1 MKRRLISWAITAEAA
16 CIIVIISLTTTS
28 ATGAEIEDRGAQAH
42 RPNILGFNVAL
53 YNNRFIDDVI
63 SPVVYA
69 ASSPLFEFS
78 YRNENDVRGHT
89 ARVEFGFY
97 GAGLEDFDG
106 NDYFEIPVV
115 DGGVY
120 NYPRSLTNLDGTHFE
135 AEYFYRRR
143 ALTFEK
149 GKSSLHLGAG
159 GQVLVE
165 EITGTDYWGAEFS
178 WERTKSWSY
187 DLSFALGAGV
197 ERRMRKRDLLLL
209 DLRFTA
215 VSLASRAPA
224 YCVLFSGT
232 EWHLCAAYWDG
243 YGWILIDP
251 QASSGFAIPNRVIL
265 GADRDSQNI
274 KMITSP
280 DYLINH
286 LSSIDF
292 EHEEGNHSGFLD
304 LVSIRCLQYPEDIL
318 EHYERSDGTS
328 PQGFEPANNIVPNTP
343 TDAEYTCPDIAGLG
357 FSNYPNPFNPV
368 TTFRFIVNQPGMVKI
383 TLYSVE
389 GRYIETLYNDY
400 CEKGWKEVSWNSS
413 SMSSGVYLARISTLS
428 GTASKKLVILR

>member
-1 MKRRLISWAITAEAA
+1 MVTHGKSVSDITAGTINGLICRNRIAVAINKLYPARNTFFHQNIGWPIFSVLDTIPPVFPTKKGIGDPAQMKRRLISWAITAAAA

-143 ALTFEK
+143 ALTFES
-149 GKSSLHLGAG
+149 GRSSLHLGAG
-159 GQVLVE
+159 GQFLVE
-165 EITGTDYWGAEFS
+165 EITGTDYWSAEFS

-187 DLSFALGAGV
+187 DLSLALGAGV
-197 ERRMRKRDLLLL
+197 ERRMRERDLLLL

-215 VSLASRAPA
+215 VSVASRAPA
-224 YCVLFSGT
+224 YC
-232 EWHLCAAYWDG
+232 
-243 YGWILIDP
+243 
-251 QASSGFAIPNRVIL
+251 AI
-265 GADRDSQNI
+265 S
-274 KMITSP
+274 
-280 DYLINH
+280 
-286 LSSIDF
+286 
-292 EHEEGNHSGFLD
+292 
-304 LVSIRCLQYPEDIL
+304 
-318 EHYERSDGTS
+318 
-328 PQGFEPANNIVPNTP
+328 
-343 TDAEYTCPDIAGLG
+343 
-357 FSNYPNPFNPV
+357 
-368 TTFRFIVNQPGMVKI
+368 
-383 TLYSVE
+383 YSVDP
-389 GRYIETLYNDY
+389 NFFDVD
-400 CEKGWKEVSWNSS
+400 VSWMFPTEFFRWS
-413 SMSSGVYLARISTLS
+413 ATLS
-428 GTASKKLVILR
+428 YELWMSDSFGVEAHYRFLNQRVSEYRALGYVSHTLSLGVRYAL